1 MHGQHAQ
8 VIGEARRRTTE
19 SGGLAGW
26 IGARALHFLARL
38 RLGRK
43 DYRQIR
49 HVPLPAG
56 KGVDRI
62 IVSPYGVFVVDT
74 QRMTGGIYGGAV
86 QKAWVQEVGK
96 RKHAFPNP
104 LGEVDRQARMVA
116 AMLRLEAGKVFPV
129 VVFVGSRFA
138 TSMPANVTRA
148 GGYVRYLKS
157 KTVPVLTKSEVA
169 RILHQIEE
177 RLAYARQG
185 DPKIDDAAKACPQCG
200 SPMVL
205 RDAKKGDGAGR
216 RFWVCSTFPT
226 CRSAIEL
233 KPGPDAAPRPAP
245 VTRPVVKGA
254 PKVAP
259 VAASAGPTHDSGVDF
274 GRPIF
279 H

>member
-1 MHGQHAQ
+1 MHGQHGQ
-8 VIGEARRRTTE
+8 VIGDAARQTTE
-19 SGGLAGW
+19 SGGLGGW
-26 IGARALHFLARL
+26 IGARVLHLAARL

-43 DYRQIR
+43 DYRQLR

-56 KGVDRI
+56 RGVDRI

-74 QRMTGGIYGGAV
+74 QRMTGGIYGNAEH
-86 QKAWVQEVGK
+86 KAWVQQVGK

-104 LGEVDRQARMVA
+104 LLQAHRQARMVA
-116 AMLRLEAGKVFPV
+116 AMLGLEAGKVFPV

-138 TSMPANVTRA
+138 TSMPANVTRG
-148 GGYVRYLKS
+148 GGYVRYLRS
-157 KTVPVLTKSEVA
+157 KAVPVLTKSEVA
-169 RILHQIEE
+169 RIVHQLEE
-177 RLAYARQG
+177 RLAHARQG

-245 VTRPVVKGA
+245 VTRPA
-254 PKVAP
+254 PTVAP
-259 VAASAGPTHDSGVDF
+259 VAAQVAASAGPTHNSGVDF